1 MQFREKGMSGLGRRL
16 VVEGAGTAW
25 LVFVGCGTAVL
36 NTGAPGNNMLAVP
49 LAFGLAL
56 ATATYV
62 LGRYSGAHFNPAV
75 TVGLVTAQRFPV
87 RDLAPYIAAQ
97 ILGAVAGVALLAC
110 IASGRPGFE
119 MSASEF
125 GANGYGDHSPSDYQ
139 FHAAL
144 AIEMIMSFA
153 FVLAHMLTMS
163 RPSRSTQIVP
173 FVNGAWFMLSYVIAM
188 PVTNASLNPARS
200 TGPAL
205 FVGDWAL
212 DQLWLFWAAPLAGGV
227 LAGLVLSSM
236 CAHTRNARTLK
247 AAAPGLAESPFDGAD
262 PRGRQRGES
271 A

>member
-1 MQFREKGMSGLGRRL
+1 MSGLGRRL
-16 VVEGAGTAW
+16 IVEGAGTAW

-97 ILGAVAGVALLAC
+97 ILGAVAGVGLLAY

-119 MSASEF
+119 MIASEF

-144 AIEMIMSFA
+144 AVEVIMTFA
-153 FVLAHMLTMS
+153 FVLAHMLTAS
-163 RPSRSTQIVP
+163 RNARSTQAAP
-173 FVNGAWFMLSYVIAM
+173 FVNGAWLMLSYVIAT

-227 LAGLVLSSM
+227 LAGLVLSYICGHKHDAQTSRAM
-236 CAHTRNARTLK
+236 L
-247 AAAPGLAESPFDGAD
+247 PGSVASRFDVHE
-262 PRGRQRGES
+262 PRGRRRGES

>member
-1 MQFREKGMSGLGRRL
+1 MSGLGKRL

-36 NTGAPGNNMLAVP
+36 NNGAPGNGVLAVP

-62 LGRYSGAHFNPAV
+62 LGRFSGAHFNPAV
-75 TVGLVTAQRFPV
+75 TVGYVMAQRFPV

-97 ILGAVAGVALLAC
+97 VLGALVGAALLIY

-119 MSASEF
+119 LAASEF
-125 GANGYGDHSPSDYQ
+125 GANGYGDHSPGDYPL
-139 FHAAL
+139 HSAL
-144 AIEMIMSFA
+144 AVEITMSFA
-153 FVLAHMLTMS
+153 FVLARMLVS
-163 RPSRSTQIVP
+163 
-173 FVNGAWFMLSYVIAM
+173 NGQSANLIDPLVSGVWLMLSYAVAT
-188 PVTNASLNPARS
+188 PVTNGSLNPARS

-212 DQLWLFWAAPLAGGV
+212 DQLWLFWAAPLAGGL
-227 LAGLVLSSM
+227 LAGLLHS
-236 CAHTRNARTLK
+236 RLFREPGDIFAR
-247 AAAPGLAESPFDGAD
+247 PPRESR
-262 PRGRQRGES
+262 RGKS